1 MNNSPNPRRVPDP
14 DLRIETDGEGFHS
27 GREALELARFVPEKT
42 YARVADLGG
51 GDGTLSVLLARRAG
65 IGEIWAFELDAETCG
80 RAERNVASNHL
91 TGRIRVFNQ
100 DIRKLQGLVAK
111 SSFQLAI
118 MNPPFF
124 APGRDFPGGS
134 ASERRSRQELNGG
147 LPAFLQAARYLLAHD
162 GDLVILYH
170 PSRLDHLFCEL
181 ARTEFRAKELQLLH
195 HRDGR
200 ALFVMTRAVKGGR
213 EGLRVLP
220 PVILPET
227 LQSTQDAL

>member
-1 MNNSPNPRRVPDP
+1 MNNHKSTHRVPDR
-14 DLRIETDGEGFHS
+14 DIRIETDGAGFRS
-27 GREALELARFVPEKT
+27 GREALELANFVPEKT
-42 YARVADLGG
+42 YARVADLGC
-51 GDGTLSVLLARRAG
+51 GDGTLSVILAQRSG
-65 IGEIWAFELDAETCG
+65 IGEIWAFDLDAETCG
-80 RAERNVASNHL
+80 RAERNVESNHL

-100 DIRKLQGLVAK
+100 DVRKLQGLVAK

-134 ASERRSRQELNGG
+134 DSERRSRQELNGG
-147 LPAFLQAARYLLAHD
+147 LPVFLQAARYLLAHD
-162 GDLVILYH
+162 SDLVILYH

-181 ARTEFRAKELQLLH
+181 ARTEFRAKELKLMY

-200 ALFVMTRAVKGGR
+200 ALFVMMRAVKGGR